1 MIKLKQQYNKEIV
14 KMMNQLVGL
23 GAHLSEYKQINE
35 NLVTPE
41 YKWHCID
48 EINKEIDEVKQKMI
62 GSIISIADSSKLEIQ
77 YK

>member
-14 KMMNQLVGL
+14 KMMNQLVTL
-23 GAHLSEYKQINE
+23 GARLSECKQINE

-48 EINKEIDEVKQKMI
+48 EINKEIAEVKQKMI
-62 GSIISIADSSKLEIQ
+62 GSIISLVDSSKLEI
-77 YK
+77 K